1 MLTIN
6 LNFKN
11 LFSLLLALSDF
22 DVVVLAALL
31 IGEELI
37 DGEQVLVNDIPT
49 QFR

>member
-11 LFSLLLALSDF
+11 LFSLLLASSDF

-49 QFR
+49 QIR